1 MIFFIDSF
9 DNSVEV
15 FRDVQ
20 QVAKHILAKLGVS
33 LELGMDPVKQA
44 QQSLGNRGK
53 VLGIAGV
60 FEMISQT
67 EDKKAQELALKCK
80 EAVDRI
86 RR

>member
-80 EAVDRI
+80 EAVDRV